1 MKMTKIALAIATAAM
16 VSTPVLATNGDSLI
30 GLGAQSRALGGTGTA
45 AFFGAENALTN
56 PALLGKSQG
65 TEFSIGGTL
74 FKPDVE
80 ASTNVAMQDGSQAS
94 QTSGND
100 TNVIPEVALS
110 TRINDNLTFGLGM
123 FGSAGM
129 GVDYRDN
136 GGLPEGSPMTGGAD
150 GTALFNGYS
159 NLQLMK
165 FAPTLAYNE
174 ANFGIGFSPVIQYGS
189 LDINYKSFTMDDNMD
204 GNANDPDVNNIGNG
218 MSTDLGFGYNIGGYF
233 DVSKDLT
240 IAVAY
245 QSAIDMEYENQ
256 ITVAADGFGIG
267 PNGMGTFTSD
277 HLEQPAEI
285 KIGAA
290 YTMGNIMLTADA
302 KQIKWGDAKGYSDFN
317 WEDQNVF
324 ALGAKYSGDKYW
336 LGAGYNFG
344 SDPIKKVSVNTTP
357 ATQAEG
363 EAAYAAQA
371 TNLFN
376 NHFFPGIVE
385 SHITF
390 GGGYSLTKNLAVDAA
405 VVYAPEVEKTVNT
418 GFVTGAMTGQ
428 TLAADATS
436 HTVTHS
442 QIGYTVS
449 LRMNF

>member
-1 MKMTKIALAIATAAM
+1 MTKIALAIATAAM
-16 VSTPVLATNGDSLI
+16 VSTPVLATNGDALI

-56 PALLGKSQG
+56 PALLGKSVG

-80 ASTNVAMQDGSQAS
+80 ATSDVANPGTATSE
-94 QTSGND
+94 TSGND

-110 TRINDNLTFGLGM
+110 TRINENLTFGLGM

-129 GVDYRDN
+129 GVDYRDAN
-136 GGLPEGSPMTGGAD
+136 
-150 GTALFNGYS
+150 ALFNGYS

-165 FAPTLAYNE
+165 FAPTFAYNDD
-174 ANFGIGFSPVIQYGS
+174 NFGIGFAPVIQYGS
-189 LDINYKSFTMDDNMD
+189 LDINFKQY
-204 GNANDPDVNNIGNG
+204 NASGIETANVGNG
-218 MSTDLGFGYNIGGYF
+218 MSTDLGFGFNLGGYF
-233 DVSKDLT
+233 DVTKDLT
-240 IAVAY
+240 IAMAY
-245 QSAIDMEYENQ
+245 QSAISMEYEGQ
-256 ITVAADGFGIG
+256 ITTAATAFNLTGF
-267 PNGMGTFTSD
+267 SD
-277 HLEQPAEI
+277 KLEQPAEI

-302 KQIKWGDAKGYSDFN
+302 KQIKWADAEGYKDFN

-324 ALGAKYSGDKYW
+324 ALGAKYSGNDYW

-344 SDPIKKVSVNTTP
+344 SDPIKEVNDGTY
-357 ATQAEG
+357 AGQAVDM
-363 EAAYAAQA
+363 
-371 TNLFN
+371 FN

-418 GFVTGAMTGQ
+418 GWITGQ
-428 TLAADATS
+428 GMADMGTT
-436 HTVTHS
+436 HTVKHS
-442 QIGYTVS
+442 QVGYTVS